1 VNVQGL
7 SSLTAGAAPA
17 RIGSISLLP
26 KTTPLFFAAQADPAR
41 LPVPNGQVFV
51 FDSAFINQH
60 GSARRRKA
68 TSHPSGL
75 SARYET
81 FAIMTAK
88 ILSVIGL
95 EMIHPR
101 RFARVRPNGP
111 SSKVAKII
119 VAPRE
124 PVIDCAIVDY
134 SAGGACL
141 EVSGPIVLPTRF
153 ELLWGGTKKKCRVV
167 WKAGRRTGVAF

>member
-1 VNVQGL
+1 M
-7 SSLTAGAAPA
+7 
-17 RIGSISLLP
+17 
-26 KTTPLFFAAQADPAR
+26 
-41 LPVPNGQVFV
+41 

-60 GSARRRKA
+60 SSACRRKVG
-68 TSHPSGL
+68 HPLGL
-75 SARYET
+75 SVRYET
-81 FAIMTAK
+81 FAIITAR

-111 SSKVAKII
+111 RSKVAKII

-141 EVSGPIVLPTRF
+141 EVSGPIVLPSRF

>member
-1 VNVQGL
+1 VTVQDL
-7 SSLTAGAAPA
+7 SSLTPGAEPG

-26 KTTPLFFAAQADPAR
+26 KTTPLSAAPTR
-41 LPVPNGQVFV
+41 LPVTNGQVFV

-60 GSARRRKA
+60 SSTCRRKA
-68 TSHPSGL
+68 AAHPSGL

>member
-1 VNVQGL
+1 M
-7 SSLTAGAAPA
+7 
-17 RIGSISLLP
+17 
-26 KTTPLFFAAQADPAR
+26 
-41 LPVPNGQVFV
+41 
-51 FDSAFINQH
+51 
-60 GSARRRKA
+60 
-68 TSHPSGL
+68 
-75 SARYET
+75 RYET
-81 FAIMTAK
+81 FAIMTAE
-88 ILSVIGL
+88 LVSFIGP

-101 RFARVRPNGP
+101 RFARIRPNGL

-141 EVSGPIVLPTRF
+141 EIFGPVTLPTRF

-167 WKAGRRTGVAF
+167 WKAGPRTGVTF